1 MVMDDLERPDLSQLP
16 ADVRRYIAALEDE
29 VARLRP
35 KADAGAPE
43 AAPDEPPTT
52 LNVITLTAG
61 GQAKRSPRH
70 LYSRQRRGGMG
81 VFDLETAETDPPIY
95 LTLAD
100 ESDNLLLFTS
110 DGRAFRVAVSALPAA
125 PVRARGHSLVEH
137 LRLRPHEKIVAAL
150 PADADQFVVL
160 ASQRGWVRR
169 VRSSYQGKSLI
180 QGTTF
185 HDVKEGGFLV
195 AACWSDGAGDLLL
208 ATRLGQGVRFAERQ
222 VPARGCL
229 GMRVNVDDEVVAVT
243 AVSANSS
250 VFLLGADGKG
260 ALRQMSGL
268 RANKAPGAGG
278 KQLMKTERLV
288 QAVAVEPA
296 DDLFI
301 ISQLSKIIRFTVAE
315 APPKEGVVQGVNC
328 IALRNDAATAV
339 MRSAPPS
346 ET

>member
-1 MVMDDLERPDLSQLP
+1 LP
-16 ADVRRYIAALEDE
+16 SGRY
-29 VARLRP
+29 R
-35 KADAGAPE
+35 
-43 AAPDEPPTT
+43 
-52 LNVITLTAG
+52 
-61 GQAKRSPRH
+61 
-70 LYSRQRRGGMG
+70 
-81 VFDLETAETDPPIY
+81 
-95 LTLAD
+95 
-100 ESDNLLLFTS
+100 
-110 DGRAFRVAVSALPAA
+110 
-125 PVRARGHSLVEH
+125 
-137 LRLRPHEKIVAAL
+137 
-150 PADADQFVVL
+150 
-160 ASQRGWVRR
+160 
-169 VRSSYQGKSLI
+169 
-180 QGTTF
+180 
-185 HDVKEGGFLV
+185 
-195 AACWSDGAGDLLL
+195 
-208 ATRLGQGVRFAERQ
+208 
-222 VPARGCL
+222 ARGCL